1 MEIVWEAINPF
12 VADLAKEIIT
22 AVVSLLLLFWGV
34 AKTKIIAHI
43 KNDQIRK
50 AAAEGFALAEKRFT
64 QLSGE
69 GKFNQAFVYT
79 SKKLGDAKIKVTP
92 EEIKAAIEKAVVDYN
107 WNKNK
112 AS

>member
-1 MEIVWEAINPF
+1 MEIVWDAIRPF
-12 VADLAKEIIT
+12 IADIAKDLIT
-22 AVVSLLLLFWGV
+22 IAGTLLLVFWGV
-34 AKTKIIAHI
+34 AKTKIISKI

-107 WNKNK
+107 WNKDK

>member
-1 MEIVWEAINPF
+1 MEIVWEAIKPF
-12 VADLAKEIIT
+12 VADIAKELIT
-22 AVVSLLLLFWGV
+22 VVATLLMVFWGV

-43 KNDQIRK
+43 KNEQIRK
-50 AAAEGFALAEKRFT
+50 AASEGFALAEKRFT
-64 QLSGE
+64 QLNGE
-69 GKFNQAFVYT
+69 GKFNQAFIYT

-92 EEIKAAIEKAVVDYN
+92 DEIKAAIEKAVVDYN